1 MNKVILLLLISV
13 LSLHILSAQDTI
25 YIPDSNFKNAL
36 LSNPSINTTDD
47 GEITTDEALTVD
59 FLDVSSKGISDLTGI
74 KAFTN
79 LETLDCGNN
88 SLTSLDVSGL
98 TNLGILE
105 CGNNSL
111 YSIDIRNTPDLFW
124 LYATSNPDL
133 ACIVVDDVMNV
144 PNNVWVNQ
152 SPVPYTTEPCFDSF
166 EGLSVLLDAAGLSS
180 SAGSVLTGALQ
191 WAEKACS
198 SGSKWLAVTFLSTL
212 KGMVTTYGRL
222 GQLSAIESDGIM
234 DAIDGL
240 VASIISGEV
249 DCSSASPDNIL
260 DWIASW
266 FGLEDD
272 RSGTAGASGAA
283 FSGSALPAHYR
294 TPSLY
299 PNPTTGRINLSQ
311 SVDRVEVYNMVGQLM
326 KRVSAETDHLDI
338 QTFDPGMYVVRM
350 IDDGK
355 TTVERIVKQ

>member
-1 MNKVILLLLISV
+1 MNKIILLLLVSV
-13 LSLHILSAQDTI
+13 LSLHILSAPDKI
-25 YIPDSNFKNAL
+25 FIPDSNFKNAL

-98 TNLGILE
+98 TNLKELYCNNNSLTSLDVSGLTNLGILE

-124 LYATSNPDL
+124 LNATSNPDL

-166 EGLSVLLDAAGLSS
+166 EGLSVLL
-180 SAGSVLTGALQ
+180 
-191 WAEKACS
+191 
-198 SGSKWLAVTFLSTL
+198 
-212 KGMVTTYGRL
+212 
-222 GQLSAIESDGIM
+222 
-234 DAIDGL
+234 
-240 VASIISGEV
+240 
-249 DCSSASPDNIL
+249 
-260 DWIASW
+260 
-266 FGLEDD
+266 
-272 RSGTAGASGAA
+272 
-283 FSGSALPAHYR
+283 
-294 TPSLY
+294 
-299 PNPTTGRINLSQ
+299 
-311 SVDRVEVYNMVGQLM
+311 
-326 KRVSAETDHLDI
+326 
-338 QTFDPGMYVVRM
+338 
-350 IDDGK
+350 
-355 TTVERIVKQ
+355 